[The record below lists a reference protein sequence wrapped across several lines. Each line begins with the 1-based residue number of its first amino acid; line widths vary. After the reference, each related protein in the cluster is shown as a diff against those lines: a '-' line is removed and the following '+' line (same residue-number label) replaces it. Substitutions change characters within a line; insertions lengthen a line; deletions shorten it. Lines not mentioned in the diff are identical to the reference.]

1 MKKKNMFLQLAL
13 SAALLA
19 GALSTT
25 AHAAEATSNRD
36 IPVGGSGQVEMVGT
50 IEPTILSVTMPS
62 FVPFNISNSLSTQN
76 KVISPRINVKNN
88 SNVPVQVDVAK
99 TNIDISKLKNTTW
112 SSTGAVGPNQIAI
125 GLKKE
130 DAPNEMPATLANAR
144 WLKENQTENMNVLI
158 LDSNQEGAMYVV
170 GTLGDKVSES
180 ATFNVTPTFVVS
192 RTSITE

>member
-1 MKKKNMFLQLAL
+1 MKKRNMFLQLAL
-13 SAALLA
+13 TAALLA
-19 GALSTT
+19 SALSTT
-25 AHAAEATSNRD
+25 AHAAEATSNKD
-36 IPVGGSGQVEMVGT
+36 IPVGGSGQMEMVGT

-88 SNVPVQVDVAK
+88 SNVPVQIDVAK
-99 TNIDISKLKNTTW
+99 TKIDISKLKNTSW
-112 SSTGAVGPNQIAI
+112 SSTGTVGANQIAI
-125 GLKKE
+125 GLKQE
-130 DAPNEMPATLANAR
+130 DTLNEMPKTLTNAK

-158 LDSNQEGAMYVV
+158 LDASQEGAMYVV

-192 RTSITE
+192 RTSTTK